1 MNGKLIFHT
10 SCVDQNNVGPYG
22 ESIHEMM
29 DSIHLNEISN
39 ARFITRYAKE
49 SGIVED
55 VLQIANHTKSKGF
68 KEDFAVSCYSSF
80 FQGIPCLVVRSSA
93 IEYIYIEPK
102 HASRTVNGAGINKRN
117 QVAEDLQLRLDES
130 HSWSKAKYA
139 IQKKE
144 ALIEFIKEHTNVIAE
159 HNLLAENI
167 VPELD
172 AIPTKELKKIDQQFI
187 LPARAMEP
195 IK

>member
-1 MNGKLIFHT
+1 MSCKLIFHT

-49 SGIVED
+49 NGIVED
-55 VLQIANHTKSKGF
+55 VLQMANHTKNKGF

-93 IEYIYIEPK
+93 IEYIFIEPK
-102 HASRTVNGAGINKRN
+102 HASRTVSAEGIDERN
-117 QVAEDLQLRLDES
+117 QVAEDLRLRLEES
-130 HSWSKAKYA
+130 QSWSKAKYA

-144 ALIEFIKEHTNVIAE
+144 ALIEFVRENIDVITE
-159 HNLLAENI
+159 YNLLVETI
-167 VPELD
+167 VPELG
-172 AIPTKELKKIDQQFI
+172 AIPIKELKKIDQLFI
-187 LPARAMEP
+187 FPARAMEP